1 MLQITDCLGIIC
13 AHDESPTLETSINPT
28 LDQPIMMH
36 GAESTVAAT
45 FFSLKQKLI
54 LYAANRYSCMGTL
67 DVITQTKYEC

>member
-1 MLQITDCLGIIC
+1 MQLIYMQMLQITDCLGIIC

-45 FFSLKQKLI
+45 FFFFKTEVDFI
-54 LYAANRYSCMGTL
+54 C
-67 DVITQTKYEC
+67 C